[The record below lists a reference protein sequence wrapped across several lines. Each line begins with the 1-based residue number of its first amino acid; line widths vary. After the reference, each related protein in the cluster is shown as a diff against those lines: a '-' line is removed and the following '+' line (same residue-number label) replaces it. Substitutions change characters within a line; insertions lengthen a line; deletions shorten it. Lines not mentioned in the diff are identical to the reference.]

1 MCLSSAACELPQCI
15 THAELHPSRETR
27 WTPRPLRRRSWK
39 PPSRRPW
46 RASGT
51 MSRSSGTSPCRTAL
65 RPSRSGPSAAT
76 DDAPWARGSTSGPG
90 SARLLARGKY
100 PSCGRG
106 QGGGHVSSAAAQ
118 ESPRPVGVCS
128 FVDAKVHAFV
138 CLFFFCKFAPPSS
151 L

>member
-76 DDAPWARGSTSGPG
+76 GDAPWARGSTSGPG
-90 SARLLARGKY
+90 SARLPAREQAT
-100 PSCGRG
+100 PSWKLGVEIDTELMILR
-106 QGGGHVSSAAAQ
+106 SASAAGVDGDPTRAAWT
-118 ESPRPVGVCS
+118 PRTEPT
-128 FVDAKVHAFV
+128 
-138 CLFFFCKFAPPSS
+138 PPWTP
-151 L
+151 LWTPR